1 MMRISQA
8 TVQDLPRLARCHRK
22 AFPHTLSS
30 AMGQSYVEKMLEW
43 YLVDARAF
51 IFLVENDG
59 ECLGYC
65 GGLKHD
71 GVTRVGS
78 ASSMIQH
85 SFNKALSVFFY
96 KPWLLVHPEF
106 RSKYKLAARNVWR
119 KVRMV
124 FVKEKPVPIVQG
136 ETQPHA
142 GLIVIGVDPAWQ
154 GKGLGSML
162 LKEFERQAELAGFRN
177 LQLTVRTDNQQ
188 AITSYERNGWKITR
202 TEGKSTAM
210 EKQLI

>member
-22 AFPHTLSS
+22 AFAHALSS
-30 AMGQSYVEKMLEW
+30 MMGQRYVEKMLEW

-51 IFLVENDG
+51 MFFVEDNG

-85 SFNKALSVFFY
+85 SFNKALLVFLY
-96 KPWLLVHPEF
+96 RPWLLVHPEF
-106 RSKYKLAARNVWR
+106 RSKYRLAARNVWKKIR
-119 KVRMV
+119 KL
-124 FVKEKPVPIVQG
+124 FGKEKPMPVVIG
-136 ETQPHA
+136 ETKPHA

-177 LQLTVRTDNQQ
+177 LQLTVRSDNRQ
-188 AITSYERNGWKITR
+188 AIASYERNGWEITK